1 MPEMHLTFRPLR
13 DEAEAE
19 ARYCA
24 GFLVASEPWTTLGM
38 TFAQA
43 MQRLTNPA
51 REVLV
56 ATTNDQIVGVLILDL
71 TGVLN
76 GYIQILGVHPEW
88 RNRGVGKQLV
98 AWAEGRI
105 YRQSPNVFL
114 CVSSF
119 NTGARRFYTRLGYR
133 PVGELPDF
141 LKPGCSEI
149 LMRKT
154 HGAWSDFKPDAA

>member
-1 MPEMHLTFRPLR
+1 MPEMHLTIRPLR
-13 DEAEAE
+13 DETE
-19 ARYCA
+19 ARHCA
-24 GFLVASEPWTTLGM
+24 AFLVASEPWITLGM

-56 ATTNDQIVGVLILDL
+56 ATTHDQVVGVLILDL
-71 TGVLN
+71 NGVLN
-76 GYIQILGVHPEW
+76 GYVQILGVHPEW
-88 RNRGVGKQLV
+88 RNRGVGKQLIM
-98 AWAEGRI
+98 WAENRI

-119 NTGARRFYTRLGYR
+119 NAGAQRFYTRLGYQ
-133 PVGELPDF
+133 PIGELPDF
-141 LKPGCSEI
+141 LKQGCSEI

-154 HGAWSDFKPDAA
+154 RGVWLDFKPDAA